1 MTKTNALSQG
11 EGLEIFV
18 DGAWAEF
25 AQIIGSPELA
35 DNSDKVETTHSKSS
49 SRTYMDGYASPPSQ
63 LTWTANAMPA
73 EAPNSNT
80 ALLMRLKRR
89 KEYMFRKTSP
99 AVGIQTT
106 FWGTVSWSL
115 GAYSGVNQL
124 YTVALNVTPTSGLNT
139 TTMSEVYTITYNANG
154 GTGTVSDSATYV
166 AGDIVALAQGTGLT
180 RTGYV
185 FAGWNTEAD
194 GSGTNYGPGEEIMMY
209 KSLILH
215 ATWLEASD

>member
-1 MTKTNALSQG
+1 MARTNALSQG

-25 AQIIGSPELA
+25 AQIVGSPELK
-35 DNSDKVETTHSKSS
+35 DSSEKVETTNSKGS
-49 SRTYMDGYASPPSQ
+49 SRTYMDGYPSPPSE
-63 LTWTANAMPA
+63 LTWTANAMPV
-73 EAPNSNT
+73 EAPNSNLV
-80 ALLMRLKRR
+80 LLMKLKRR
-89 KEYMFRKTSP
+89 KEYMLRKTAPS
-99 AVGIQTT
+99 VGMQTT
-106 FWGTVSWSL
+106 FWGTLDWSL
-115 GAYSGVNQL
+115 GGYTGVNQL
-124 YTVALNVTPTSGLNT
+124 YTVALHVTPSSGFNT
-139 TTMSEVYTITYNANG
+139 TTMSEVYTITYNSNG

-166 AGDIVALAQGTGLT
+166 AGDIVPLAQGTGLT

-215 ATWLEASD
+215 AIWLEASD